1 MKALCK
7 AVKFMKFYAMALLI
21 MAAASSALTTGCAD
35 TGGISSDIS
44 SSTVQTQ
51 QSENKEETMT
61 VTVNGESYTVH
72 FYDTEAAEKFGSM
85 LPVSFT
91 MSELNGNEKYIYTDT
106 KFPTSAEKVGSIK
119 KGEIMLYGD
128 NCIVLF
134 YDSFSTPYSYTRI
147 GYIENAD
154 GLENAVGKQDAQ
166 VKFDK

>member
-1 MKALCK
+1 
-7 AVKFMKFYAMALLI
+7 MKFYAIALLI
-21 MAAASSALTTGCAD
+21 MATASSVMTTGCAD
-35 TGGISSDIS
+35 TSEISQDIS
-44 SSTVQTQ
+44 SATVQTQ
-51 QSENKEETMT
+51 QSEDKEETMT
-61 VTVNGESYTVH
+61 VTVNGESYTAH
-72 FYDTEAAEKFGSM
+72 FYDTKAAEKFKSM
-85 LPVSFT
+85 LPISFT

-106 KFPTSAEKVGSIK
+106 KYPTSAEKVGNIK